1 MQQRNTLNYIERIWH
16 YLLIYTAISF
26 GGMALPTVIG
36 REPFVLLTFFIGL
49 FYIVTKKTERTNRF
63 IYFLTILACS
73 LIITFIGSDL
83 SIGSILSTLAAF
95 MFTYGIIACDPH
107 NFLQHFLKVIFII
120 SVVSIILFI
129 ITRIW
134 GMEYFSPL
142 FPHLLAQKAENLSS
156 GYYGYGGFLYRWT

>member
-1 MQQRNTLNYIERIWH
+1 MQQRNTLNNIERIWH

-120 SVVSIILFI
+120 SVESILLFI
-129 ITRIW
+129 IKSIW
-134 GMEYFSPL
+134 GME
-142 FPHLLAQKAENLSS
+142 
-156 GYYGYGGFLYRWT
+156 